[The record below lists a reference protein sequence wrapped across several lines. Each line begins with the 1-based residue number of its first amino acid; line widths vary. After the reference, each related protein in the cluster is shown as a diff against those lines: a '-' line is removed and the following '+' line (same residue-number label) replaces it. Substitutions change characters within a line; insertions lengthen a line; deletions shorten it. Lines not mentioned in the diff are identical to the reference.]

1 MENLI
6 PYLVPAVIVVI
17 VVLLLLLGYV
27 KAPPD
32 MAYIISGVKKKSKV
46 VIGKASIRI
55 PFFERLDKL
64 NLRLIPIDVKTS
76 NAVPTADYININV
89 DATVNVKIS
98 NDPEKLRLAA
108 ENFLNKNTE
117 YIASV
122 AREVLEGNVRE
133 IVGKMRLEE
142 MVSDRQKF
150 ANLVKENAEP
160 DLAAMGLDIISF
172 NVQNFVDGNDVIENL
187 GIDNIVK
194 IKKSAAIAKAESERD
209 IKVAQAAADKESND
223 AAVEAQTEIAKKQ
236 NELAIKKSELQME
249 ADTKKAMA
257 DAAYEIQKEEQRK
270 TIEVT
275 TANADIAKQEREI
288 ELKQKQV
295 AVTEQS
301 LEAEV
306 KKKAEAE
313 KYAAQ
318 QRAEAELYQR
328 QKDAEAKQFEA
339 QREAEAQ
346 KAQAEA
352 MRFAREQ
359 EAAGIRAVGEAEASA
374 IQAKGIAEAEAMEKK
389 AEAYAKYNKAAVA
402 EMMIK
407 VLPDIAGK
415 VAEPLGQ
422 IDKITII
429 GGGEGGSNG
438 VDQIAGNV
446 PVVMAKVFESMK
458 EATGIDLADIINAE
472 SYAGQKNSG
481 PGGAGRHQPD
491 GSAARL
497 HHPPSGIPRLALCG
511 PDQRHRRPH
520 SVCRFLRLSAGG
532 TAEGLPPSAG
542 GRRFFDVEAAPGGGQ
557 LPGGACPLDG
567 LEAGDAGPGDDSPD
581 LGPGGSGP
589 GSGAA
594 AGPGPGPGRHPA
606 APAAGGGGTPAAG

>member
-1 MENLI
+1 MLELI
-6 PYLVPAVIVVI
+6 PASAIIAIVVI
-17 VVLLLLLGYV
+17 AIIVIFLAVGYV

-32 MAYIISGVKKKSKV
+32 MAFIISGIKKKSKI
-46 VIGKASIRI
+46 VIGKAAIRI

-98 NDPEKLRLAA
+98 NESEKLRLAA

-117 YIASV
+117 YIAGV

-133 IVGKMRLEE
+133 IVGKMKLEE

-150 ANLVKENAEP
+150 ATLVKENAEP

-172 NVQNFVDGNDVIENL
+172 NVQNFVDGNEVIENL

-194 IKKSAAIAKAESERD
+194 IKKAAAIARAESERD

-223 AAVEAQTEIAKKQ
+223 AAVAAQTEIAKKQ
-236 NELAIKKSELQME
+236 NELAIKRSELQQE

-288 ELKQKQV
+288 ELKQKEV
-295 AVTEQS
+295 AVKEQA

-306 KKKAEAE
+306 KKQAEAD

-318 QRAEAELYQR
+318 QKADAALYQR
-328 QKDAEAKQFEA
+328 QKEAEAKQFEA
-339 QREAEAQ
+339 QRQAEAR

-352 MRFAREQ
+352 DRFAKEQ
-359 EAAGIRAVGEAEASA
+359 EAEGIRAVGEAEAAA
-374 IQAKGIAEAEAMEKK
+374 IQAKGVAEAEAMEKK

-407 VLPDIAGK
+407 VLPDVAAKI
-415 VAEPLGQ
+415 AEPLGQ

-429 GGGEGGSNG
+429 GGDGGSNG
-438 VDQIAGNV
+438 VEQVAGNV
-446 PVVMAKVFESMK
+446 PAVMAKLFESMK
-458 EATGIDLADIINAE
+458 EATGIDLADIVKADTYDAKVNR
-472 SYAGQKNSG
+472 NVNV
-481 PGGAGRHQPD
+481 
-491 GSAARL
+491 
-497 HHPPSGIPRLALCG
+497 SGI
-511 PDQRHRRPH
+511 D
-520 SVCRFLRLSAGG
+520 SVNLVVKD
-532 TAEGLPPSAG
+532 EKENPS
-542 GRRFFDVEAAPGGGQ
+542 
-557 LPGGACPLDG
+557 
-567 LEAGDAGPGDDSPD
+567 
-581 LGPGGSGP
+581 
-589 GSGAA
+589 
-594 AGPGPGPGRHPA
+594 
-606 APAAGGGGTPAAG
+606 

>member
-1 MENLI
+1 MFDNLN
-6 PYLVPAVIVVI
+6 VPAVIGIVLVALVI
-17 VVLLLLLGYV
+17 LIFCIGYV

-32 MAYIISGVKKKSKV
+32 MAFIISGIKKKSKI

-98 NDPEKLRLAA
+98 NDPDKLRLAA

-117 YIASV
+117 YIAGV

-133 IVGKMRLEE
+133 IVGKMKLEE

-172 NVQNFVDGNDVIENL
+172 NVQNFVDGNEVIENL

-194 IKKSAAIAKAESERD
+194 IKKTAAIARAESERD

-223 AAVEAQTEIAKKQ
+223 AAVAAQTEIAKKQ
-236 NELAIKKSELQME
+236 NELAIKKSELQQE
-249 ADTKKAMA
+249 SDTKKAMA

-275 TANADIAKQEREI
+275 TANADIARQEREI

-295 AVTEQS
+295 AVKEKA

-306 KKKAEAE
+306 KKQAEADR
-313 KYAAQ
+313 YAAQ
-318 QRAEAELYQR
+318 QKADAALYQR
-328 QKDAEAKQFEA
+328 QKEAEAKQFEIQHAAEAKQFEA
-339 QREAEAQ
+339 EREAQAR

-352 MRFAREQ
+352 DRFSKEQ
-359 EAAGIRAVGEAEASA
+359 EAEGIRAVGEAEASA
-374 IQAKGIAEAEAMEKK
+374 IQAKGIAEAEAMERK

-407 VLPDIAGK
+407 VLPDVAAKI
-415 VAEPLGQ
+415 AEPLGQ

-429 GGGEGGSNG
+429 GGDGAGNG
-438 VDQIAGNV
+438 VDQVAGNV
-446 PVVMAKVFESMK
+446 PAVMAKLFESMK
-458 EATGIDLADIINAE
+458 EATGIDLAEIVKADTYDAKVNRNVNVTGLDDVNLVVKQ
-472 SYAGQKNSG
+472 S
-481 PGGAGRHQPD
+481 
-491 GSAARL
+491 
-497 HHPPSGIPRLALCG
+497 PSEKTGETEQDR
-511 PDQRHRRPH
+511 
-520 SVCRFLRLSAGG
+520 
-532 TAEGLPPSAG
+532 
-542 GRRFFDVEAAPGGGQ
+542 
-557 LPGGACPLDG
+557 
-567 LEAGDAGPGDDSPD
+567 
-581 LGPGGSGP
+581 
-589 GSGAA
+589 
-594 AGPGPGPGRHPA
+594 
-606 APAAGGGGTPAAG
+606 

>member
-1 MENLI
+1 MGLLSVPMI
-6 PYLVPAVIVVI
+6 VLLVIAVVV
-17 VVLLLLLGYV
+17 VVLFAIGYV

-32 MAYIISGVKKKSKV
+32 MAFIISGFKKKSKI

-98 NDPEKLRLAA
+98 NNSDKLRLAA

-117 YIASV
+117 YIAGV

-150 ANLVKENAEP
+150 ATLVKENAEP

-172 NVQNFVDGNDVIENL
+172 NVQNFVDGNEVIENL

-194 IKKSAAIAKAESERD
+194 IKKAAAIARAESERD
-209 IKVAQAAADKESND
+209 IKVAQSSADKESND
-223 AAVEAQTEIAKKQ
+223 AAVAAQTEIAKKQ
-236 NELAIKKSELQME
+236 NELAIKKSELQQE
-249 ADTKKAMA
+249 SDTKKAIA

-270 TIEVT
+270 TIEIT

-288 ELKQKQV
+288 ELKQKEV
-295 AVTEQS
+295 AVKEQA
-301 LEAEV
+301 LEAEI
-306 KKKAEAE
+306 KKQAEAD

-318 QRAEAELYQR
+318 QKADAVLYQR

-339 QREAEAQ
+339 QREAEAK

-352 MRFAREQ
+352 ERYSKEQ
-359 EAAGIRAVGEAEASA
+359 EAAGIRAVGEAEATA
-374 IQAKGIAEAEAMEKK
+374 IQAKGLAEAEAMEKK

-407 VLPDIAGK
+407 VLPEIAGK
-415 VAEPLGQ
+415 IAEPLGQ

-429 GGGEGGSNG
+429 GGGEGKNG
-438 VDQIAGNV
+438 VEQVAGNV
-446 PVVMAKVFESMK
+446 PVVMAKLFESMK
-458 EATGIDLADIINAE
+458 EATGIDLADIVNADSYDAKVNRNINV
-472 SYAGQKNSG
+472 
-481 PGGAGRHQPD
+481 
-491 GSAARL
+491 
-497 HHPPSGIPRLALCG
+497 SGI
-511 PDQRHRRPH
+511 D
-520 SVCRFLRLSAGG
+520 SVNLVVKEQKPAS
-532 TAEGLPPSAG
+532 
-542 GRRFFDVEAAPGGGQ
+542 
-557 LPGGACPLDG
+557 
-567 LEAGDAGPGDDSPD
+567 DSPQ
-581 LGPGGSGP
+581 
-589 GSGAA
+589 A
-594 AGPGPGPGRHPA
+594 
-606 APAAGGGGTPAAG
+606 

>member
-1 MENLI
+1 MENF
-6 PYLVPAVIVVI
+6 VPAIIAVVVI
-17 VVLLLLLGYV
+17 ALIVLLFCIGYV

-32 MAYIISGVKKKSKV
+32 MAYIISGFKKKSKV
-46 VIGKASIRI
+46 AIGRASIRI

-64 NLRLIPIDVKTS
+64 NLRLISIDVKTS

-98 NDPEKLRLAA
+98 NNPEKLRLAA

-117 YIASV
+117 YIAGV

-133 IVGKMRLEE
+133 IVGKMKLEE

-172 NVQNFVDGNDVIENL
+172 NVQNFVDGNEVIENL

-194 IKKSAAIAKAESERD
+194 IKKAAAIARAESERD
-209 IKVAQAAADKESND
+209 IKVAQASADKESND
-223 AAVEAQTEIAKKQ
+223 AAVAAQTEIAKKQ

-270 TIEVT
+270 TIEIT

-295 AVTEQS
+295 AVKERA

-306 KKKAEAE
+306 KKQAEAD

-318 QRAEAELYQR
+318 QKADAALYQR

-339 QREAEAQ
+339 QRTAEAR

-352 MRFAREQ
+352 DRYAKEQ

-415 VAEPLGQ
+415 IAEPLGQ

-429 GGGEGGSNG
+429 GGGDGANSG
-438 VDQIAGNV
+438 VEQVAGNV

-458 EATGIDLADIINAE
+458 ETTGIDLANIINAD
-472 SYAGQKNSG
+472 SYDAQVN
-481 PGGAGRHQPD
+481 RNINI
-491 GSAARL
+491 
-497 HHPPSGIPRLALCG
+497 SGI
-511 PDQRHRRPH
+511 D
-520 SVCRFLRLSAGG
+520 SVKLT
-532 TAEGLPPSAG
+532 TAEVAG
-542 GRRFFDVEAAPGGGQ
+542 SDNT
-557 LPGGACPLDG
+557 
-567 LEAGDAGPGDDSPD
+567 D
-581 LGPGGSGP
+581 L
-589 GSGAA
+589 
-594 AGPGPGPGRHPA
+594 
-606 APAAGGGGTPAAG
+606 

>member
-1 MENLI
+1 MQFI
-6 PYLVPAVIVVI
+6 IIGTIIVL
-17 VVLLLLLGYV
+17 VLLLLAVSYV

-32 MAYIISGVKKKSKV
+32 MAFIISGVKKKSKI

-98 NDPEKLRLAA
+98 NEPERLRLAA

-117 YIASV
+117 YIAGV

-133 IVGKMRLEE
+133 IVGKMKLEE

-150 ANLVKENAEP
+150 ATLVKENAEP

-172 NVQNFVDGNDVIENL
+172 NVQNFVDGNEVIENL
-187 GIDNIVK
+187 GIDNIVR
-194 IKKSAAIAKAESERD
+194 IKKSAAIARAESERD

-223 AAVEAQTEIAKKQ
+223 AAVAAQTEIAKKQ

-270 TIEVT
+270 TIEIS
-275 TANADIAKQEREI
+275 TANADIARQEREI

-295 AVTEQS
+295 AVKEQA

-306 KKKAEAE
+306 KKQAEAD

-318 QRAEAELYQR
+318 QKADAALYQR
-328 QKDAEAKQFEA
+328 QKEAEAKQFEA
-339 QREAEAQ
+339 QREAEARM
-346 KAQAEA
+346 AEA
-352 MRFAREQ
+352 EADKFSKVQ
-359 EAAGIRAVGEAEASA
+359 EAEGIKAFGEAEAAA
-374 IQAKGIAEAEAMEKK
+374 IQAKGAAEAAAIQAKGLAEAEAMEKK

-407 VLPDIAGK
+407 VLPEIAGK
-415 VAEPLGQ
+415 IAEPLSQ

-429 GGGEGGSNG
+429 GGDGGTNG
-438 VDQIAGNV
+438 VDQVAGNV
-446 PVVMAKVFESMK
+446 PAVMTKLFESMK
-458 EATGIDLADIINAE
+458 ETTGIDLTEIINAE
-472 SYAGQKNSG
+472 SYDAKVNRNITLNGLDQVNLVVNDKNAGTQESTEN
-481 PGGAGRHQPD
+481 
-491 GSAARL
+491 
-497 HHPPSGIPRLALCG
+497 
-511 PDQRHRRPH
+511 
-520 SVCRFLRLSAGG
+520 
-532 TAEGLPPSAG
+532 
-542 GRRFFDVEAAPGGGQ
+542 
-557 LPGGACPLDG
+557 
-567 LEAGDAGPGDDSPD
+567 
-581 LGPGGSGP
+581 
-589 GSGAA
+589 
-594 AGPGPGPGRHPA
+594 
-606 APAAGGGGTPAAG
+606 

>member
-1 MENLI
+1 MLELI
-6 PYLVPAVIVVI
+6 PASAIIAIVVI
-17 VVLLLLLGYV
+17 ALIVIFLAVGYV

-32 MAYIISGVKKKSKV
+32 MAFIISGIKKKSKI
-46 VIGKASIRI
+46 VIGKAAIRI

-98 NDPEKLRLAA
+98 NEPEKLRLAA

-117 YIASV
+117 YIAGV

-133 IVGKMRLEE
+133 IVGKMKLEE

-150 ANLVKENAEP
+150 ATLVKENAEP

-172 NVQNFVDGNDVIENL
+172 NVQNFVDGNEVIENL

-194 IKKSAAIAKAESERD
+194 IKKAAAIARAESERY

-223 AAVEAQTEIAKKQ
+223 AAVAAQTEIAKKQ
-236 NELAIKKSELQME
+236 NELAIKRSELQQE

-288 ELKQKQV
+288 ELKQKEV
-295 AVTEQS
+295 AVKEQA

-306 KKKAEAE
+306 KKQAEAD

-318 QRAEAELYQR
+318 QKADAALYQR
-328 QKDAEAKQFEA
+328 QKEAEAKQFEA
-339 QREAEAQ
+339 QRQAEAR

-352 MRFAREQ
+352 DRFAKEQ
-359 EAAGIRAVGEAEASA
+359 EAEGIRAVGEAEAAA
-374 IQAKGIAEAEAMEKK
+374 IQAKGVAEAEAMEKK

-407 VLPDIAGK
+407 VLPDVAAKI
-415 VAEPLGQ
+415 AEPLGQ

-429 GGGEGGSNG
+429 GGDGGSNG
-438 VDQIAGNV
+438 VDQVAGNV
-446 PVVMAKVFESMK
+446 PAVMAKLFESMK
-458 EATGIDLADIINAE
+458 EATGIDLADIVKADTYDAKVNR
-472 SYAGQKNSG
+472 NVNV
-481 PGGAGRHQPD
+481 
-491 GSAARL
+491 
-497 HHPPSGIPRLALCG
+497 SGI
-511 PDQRHRRPH
+511 D
-520 SVCRFLRLSAGG
+520 SVNLVVKDEKENP
-532 TAEGLPPSAG
+532 T
-542 GRRFFDVEAAPGGGQ
+542 
-557 LPGGACPLDG
+557 
-567 LEAGDAGPGDDSPD
+567 
-581 LGPGGSGP
+581 
-589 GSGAA
+589 
-594 AGPGPGPGRHPA
+594 
-606 APAAGGGGTPAAG
+606 T

>member
-1 MENLI
+1 
-6 PYLVPAVIVVI
+6 
-17 VVLLLLLGYV
+17 
-27 KAPPD
+27 
-32 MAYIISGVKKKSKV
+32 MAFIISGIKKKSKI
-46 VIGKASIRI
+46 VIGKAAIRI

-98 NDPEKLRLAA
+98 NEPEKLRLAA

-117 YIASV
+117 YIAGV

-133 IVGKMRLEE
+133 IVGKMKLEE

-150 ANLVKENAEP
+150 ATLVKENAEP

-172 NVQNFVDGNDVIENL
+172 NVQNFVDGNEVIENL

-194 IKKSAAIAKAESERD
+194 IKKAAAIARAESERD

-223 AAVEAQTEIAKKQ
+223 AAQTEIAKKQ
-236 NELAIKKSELQME
+236 NELAIKRSELQQE

-288 ELKQKQV
+288 ELKQKEV
-295 AVTEQS
+295 AVKEQA

-306 KKKAEAE
+306 KKQAEAD

-318 QRAEAELYQR
+318 QKADAALYQR
-328 QKDAEAKQFEA
+328 QKEAEAKQFEA
-339 QREAEAQ
+339 QRQAEAR

-352 MRFAREQ
+352 DRFAKEQ
-359 EAAGIRAVGEAEASA
+359 EAEGIRAVGEAEAAA
-374 IQAKGIAEAEAMEKK
+374 IQKK

-407 VLPDIAGK
+407 VLPDVAAKI
-415 VAEPLGQ
+415 AEPLGQ

-429 GGGEGGSNG
+429 GGDGGNNG
-438 VDQIAGNV
+438 VEQVAGNV
-446 PVVMAKVFESMK
+446 PAVMAKLFESMK
-458 EATGIDLADIINAE
+458 EATGIDLADIVKADTYDAKVNR
-472 SYAGQKNSG
+472 NVNV
-481 PGGAGRHQPD
+481 
-491 GSAARL
+491 
-497 HHPPSGIPRLALCG
+497 SGI
-511 PDQRHRRPH
+511 D
-520 SVCRFLRLSAGG
+520 SVNLVVKDEKENP
-532 TAEGLPPSAG
+532 T
-542 GRRFFDVEAAPGGGQ
+542 
-557 LPGGACPLDG
+557 
-567 LEAGDAGPGDDSPD
+567 
-581 LGPGGSGP
+581 
-589 GSGAA
+589 
-594 AGPGPGPGRHPA
+594 
-606 APAAGGGGTPAAG
+606 T

>member
-1 MENLI
+1 MPEL
-6 PYLVPAVIVVI
+6 LWVPAAIVIAVI
-17 VVLLLLLGYV
+17 ALVVLFLLGYV

-32 MAYIISGVKKKSKV
+32 MAYIISGLKKKPRYA
-46 VIGKASIRI
+46 IGKATVRI

-98 NDPEKLRLAA
+98 NEPDKLQLAA
-108 ENFLNKNTE
+108 ENFLNKPTE
-117 YIASV
+117 YIANV

-133 IVGKMRLEE
+133 IVGKMKLEE

-172 NVQNFVDGNDVIENL
+172 NVQNFVDGNEVIENL

-194 IKKSAAIAKAESERD
+194 IKKAAAIARAESERD

-223 AAVEAQTEIAKKQ
+223 AKVAAETEIAKKQ
-236 NELAIKKSELQME
+236 TELAIKKSELQMD

-257 DAAYEIQKEEQRK
+257 DAAYDIQKEEQRK
-270 TIEVT
+270 SIEIS
-275 TANADIAKQEREI
+275 TANADIARQEREI
-288 ELKQKQV
+288 ELKQKEV
-295 AVTEQS
+295 AVKEQA

-306 KKKAEAE
+306 KKQAEAD

-318 QRAEAELYQR
+318 QKADAQLYQR
-328 QKDAEAKQFEA
+328 QKEAEAKQFEA
-339 QREAEAQ
+339 QREAEAR

-352 MRFAREQ
+352 DRFAREQ
-359 EAAGIRAVGEAEASA
+359 EAEGIRAVGEAEAAA
-374 IQAKGIAEAEAMEKK
+374 IAAKGLAEAEAMEKK

-407 VLPDIAGK
+407 VLPEIAEK
-415 VAEPLGQ
+415 VAQPLGQ

-438 VDQIAGNV
+438 VDQVAGNV

-458 EATGIDLADIINAE
+458 EATGIDLANIINAE
-472 SYAGQKNSG
+472 SYDAKVN
-481 PGGAGRHQPD
+481 RNVN
-491 GSAARL
+491 L
-497 HHPPSGIPRLALCG
+497 
-511 PDQRHRRPH
+511 
-520 SVCRFLRLSAGG
+520 
-532 TAEGLPPSAG
+532 T
-542 GRRFFDVEAAPGGGQ
+542 
-557 LPGGACPLDG
+557 G
-567 LEAGDAGPGDDSPD
+567 LEDINLVVKDNK
-581 LGPGGSGP
+581 
-589 GSGAA
+589 
-594 AGPGPGPGRHPA
+594 
-606 APAAGGGGTPAAG
+606 TQE

>member
-1 MENLI
+1 MPDFI
-6 PYLVPAVIVVI
+6 LVPVIVA
-17 VVLLLLLGYV
+17 VVVVALLIFIAIGYV

-32 MAYIISGVKKKSKV
+32 MAYIISGFKKNSKI

-64 NLRLIPIDVKTS
+64 NLKLIPIDVKTS

-89 DATVNVKIS
+89 DATVNIKVS
-98 NDPEKLRLAA
+98 NDADKLRLAA
-108 ENFLNKNTE
+108 ENFLNKPTE
-117 YIASV
+117 YIAAV

-172 NVQNFVDGNDVIENL
+172 NVQNFVDGNEVIENL

-194 IKKSAAIAKAESERD
+194 IKKSAAIARAESERD

-223 AAVEAQTEIAKKQ
+223 AAVAAQTEIAKKQ

-275 TANADIAKQEREI
+275 TANADIARQEREI
-288 ELKQKQV
+288 ELKQKEV
-295 AVTEQS
+295 AVKEQA

-306 KKKAEAE
+306 KKQAEAD

-318 QRAEAELYQR
+318 QKSDAALYQR
-328 QKDAEAKQFEA
+328 QKEAEAKQFEIQHAAEAKQFEA
-339 QREAEAQ
+339 QREAEAR

-352 MRFAREQ
+352 DRFAKEQ
-359 EAAGIRAVGEAEASA
+359 EAKGIRAVGEAEAAA
-374 IQAKGIAEAEAMEKK
+374 IQAKGLAEAEAMEKK

-429 GGGEGGSNG
+429 GGGDGNSNG
-438 VDQIAGNV
+438 VEQVAGNV

-458 EATGIDLADIINAE
+458 EATGIDLSEIINAE
-472 SYAGQKNSG
+472 SYDAKVNRNINVS
-481 PGGAGRHQPD
+481 
-491 GSAARL
+491 
-497 HHPPSGIPRLALCG
+497 
-511 PDQRHRRPH
+511 
-520 SVCRFLRLSAGG
+520 
-532 TAEGLPPSAG
+532 
-542 GRRFFDVEAAPGGGQ
+542 
-557 LPGGACPLDG
+557 G
-567 LEAGDAGPGDDSPD
+567 LEDVNLVVKDNSSNNRNVTDNNI
-581 LGPGGSGP
+581 
-589 GSGAA
+589 
-594 AGPGPGPGRHPA
+594 
-606 APAAGGGGTPAAG
+606 

>member
-1 MENLI
+1 MQHLMPLI
-6 PYLVPAVIVVI
+6 IGGVC
-17 VVLLLLLGYV
+17 VVLIILLLAIGYV

-32 MAYIISGVKKKSKV
+32 MAYIISGIKKKSKV

-98 NDPEKLRLAA
+98 NNAEKLRLAA

-117 YIASV
+117 YIAGV

-133 IVGKMRLEE
+133 IVGKMKLEE

-172 NVQNFVDGNDVIENL
+172 NVQNFVDGNEVIENL

-194 IKKSAAIAKAESERD
+194 IKKAAAIARAESERD
-209 IKVAQAAADKESND
+209 IKVAQASADKESND
-223 AAVEAQTEIAKKQ
+223 AAVAAQTEIAKKQ

-257 DAAYEIQKEEQRK
+257 DAAYDIQKEEQRK
-270 TIEVT
+270 TIEVA

-288 ELKQKQV
+288 ELKQKEV
-295 AVTEQS
+295 AVKEQA
-301 LEAEV
+301 LEAEI
-306 KKKAEAE
+306 KKQAEAD

-318 QRAEAELYQR
+318 QRADAELYER

-339 QREAEAQ
+339 QRAAEARKAEAEAERYA
-346 KAQAEA
+346 K
-352 MRFAREQ
+352 EQ

-374 IQAKGIAEAEAMEKK
+374 IQAKGVAEAEAMEKK

-429 GGGEGGSNG
+429 GGGDGNNG
-438 VDQIAGNV
+438 VEQVASNV

-458 EATGIDLADIINAE
+458 EATGIDLSDIINAD
-472 SYAGQKNSG
+472 SYEAQVNRNINLSG
-481 PGGAGRHQPD
+481 LD
-491 GSAARL
+491 SVNVVL
-497 HHPPSGIPRLALCG
+497 KDETSGN
-511 PDQRHRRPH
+511 
-520 SVCRFLRLSAGG
+520 LSTG
-532 TAEGLPPSAG
+532 
-542 GRRFFDVEAAPGGGQ
+542 EATGKQ
-557 LPGGACPLDG
+557 
-567 LEAGDAGPGDDSPD
+567 
-581 LGPGGSGP
+581 
-589 GSGAA
+589 
-594 AGPGPGPGRHPA
+594 
-606 APAAGGGGTPAAG
+606 